1 VRTVLQRLLVLAAAV
16 ALLGHGGVELG
27 PRLAAAGAGVAA
39 ASSST
44 TWLGRMPMRPAVV
57 SPPAVS
63 QPAPGAATLRQ
74 AWAVAAGPGASGDP
88 VVGPGSAPLPAPHLV
103 ARPAASPPESLTP
116 GGAAGWVS
124 ERAPP
129 VAAGT

>member
-1 VRTVLQRLLVLAAAV
+1 VLQRLLVLTAAV

-44 TWLGRMPMRPAVV
+44 TWLGRMPVRPAVV

-63 QPAPGAATLRQ
+63 QPAPGAATPRQ
-74 AWAVAAGPGASGDP
+74 ASTVAAVVGASGDP
-88 VVGPGSAPLPAPHLV
+88 AVRPGSAPLPALHLV
-103 ARPAASPPESLTP
+103 ARPAARPPGSLTP
-116 GGAAGWVS
+116 GGAPGWVS
-124 ERAPP
+124 DRAPP